1 MGTQLNPYL
10 SFRDTARQAMDF
22 YQSVFGGEL
31 TRSTF
36 AEFQVS
42 EDPAD
47 QDKIMHSTLTTEKG
61 LVLMGSDT
69 PNGMDYTPG
78 TNYSVSLSGEDETE
92 LRGYWEQLSAA
103 ATITMPL
110 NKAPWGDT
118 FGMCVDK
125 FGVNWLVNIVGPK
138 S

>member
-92 LRGYWEQLSAA
+92 LRATGNSCRRPPPSPCRSTRPLGAIPSECASISSAS
-103 ATITMPL
+103 TG
-110 NKAPWGDT
+110 W
-118 FGMCVDK
+118 
-125 FGVNWLVNIVGPK
+125 
-138 S
+138 

>member
-110 NKAPWGDT
+110 NKAPWAIPSECASISSASTG
-118 FGMCVDK
+118 
-125 FGVNWLVNIVGPK
+125 W
-138 S
+138 